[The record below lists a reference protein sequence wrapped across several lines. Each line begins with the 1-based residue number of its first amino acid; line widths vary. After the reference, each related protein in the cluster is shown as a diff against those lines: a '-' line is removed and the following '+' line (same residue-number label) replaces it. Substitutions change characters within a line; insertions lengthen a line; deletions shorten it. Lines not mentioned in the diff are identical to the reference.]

1 MISFNYLFHFRFLEV
16 RRLQEWERSRV
27 FFSVAT
33 SKKFKCSECVI
44 TYNIDHAIFPPGC
57 VNMAK
62 GTFVAPANGFY
73 YFQFHAMV
81 KPHKLAKVQVS
92 QSNHHYI
99 LLTYPT
105 GGRVYVVCL

>member
-1 MISFNYLFHFRFLEV
+1 MFY
-16 RRLQEWERSRV
+16 
-27 FFSVAT
+27 SVAT

-44 TYNIDHAIFPPGC
+44 TYNIDYAIFPPGC

-81 KPHKLAKVQVS
+81 EPHKLAKVQVS
-92 QSNHHYI
+92 QSNHLI
-99 LLTYPT
+99 FCLPT
-105 GGRVYVVCL
+105 QQEVEQSNVVWL